1 MIAHLIDSVLT
12 VLSTYFTP
20 KPKTIKIMENEEK
33 VFETADDIIHNHLW
47 FSAVPGFLP
56 VPILDIVAISAV
68 QLDLV
73 KQLCIY
79 YKQDYDIQRGKAI
92 VMSLTGTALAR
103 ISGYSARSILKTIP
117 VVGWVLGGAAMSLF
131 AISSTYAI
139 GQVFK
144 EHLDAGGTLHNLNP
158 EAFRQFYMQQ
168 LEKGK
173 EMMSKWLNKK

>member
-1 MIAHLIDSVLT
+1 MA
-12 VLSTYFTP
+12 
-20 KPKTIKIMENEEK
+20 KEK
-33 VFETADDIIHNHLW
+33 KVVETADDIIYNHLW

-73 KQLCIY
+73 KQLCIF

-92 VMSLTGTALAR
+92 VMALTGSAIAR
-103 ISGYSARSILKTIP
+103 VSGYSARAVLKSIP

-131 AISSTYAI
+131 AMSSTYAI

-173 EMMSKWLNKK
+173 ELFSKWLEKKE